1 MIMMEVLNFIGRYYF
16 VLALLGFNLWFA
28 GLCFSF
34 MKAGRKA
41 KAAGRRKETVKA
53 KREIAQY
60 RAYVRYVGD
69 LTLHN
74 QAALRNRPATYE
86 KLRKVA

>member
-1 MIMMEVLNFIGRYYF
+1 MMEVINFVGRYYF

-28 GLCFSF
+28 GLCLSSVN
-34 MKAGRKA
+34 ANRKA
-41 KAAGRRKETVKA
+41 QANSRRKETVKA

-60 RAYVRYVGD
+60 MTYVRYVGD

-74 QAALRNRPATYE
+74 HAALRDRPATYE